1 MIQNYNRKRINL
13 LPEKFEEMLM
23 RSLVGGLSA
32 LPLKGEKIQS
42 IFLRPCLLVTRGLRK
57 GNYRGFAGNRISI
70 GR

>member
-32 LPLKGEKIQS
+32 LPLRGEKTQS
-42 IFLRPCLLVTRGLRK
+42 IHLHPRQLVSNGL
-57 GNYRGFAGNRISI
+57 
-70 GR
+70 